1 MFNQSNPAPPAL
13 FIGPPSTAS
22 VNSSDQAS
30 VYRPAGL
37 HRQPSP
43 SPPASASGGPARSP
57 AGLSSATHKRVDSR
71 VHLSPTAVAREAGS
85 STFQSQHSPLLTQ
98 TQQSQPAQ
106 ELYPST
112 QFHTLLWLSASQKLS
127 NIESLNS
134 EESSVFGQAHSK
146 ALDGL
151 RAAQMGLA
159 QAWMRTESEDL
170 LDGEHAELARRSFG
184 RDGTAD
190 QRSGSLRDG
199 GMENDLLLAR
209 KRRELNDAHFN
220 RVSMSVVDVISRL
233 DKVAEAMGV
242 VENESR
248 DIWGSEVSDAS
259 SNR

>member
-1 MFNQSNPAPPAL
+1 
-13 FIGPPSTAS
+13 
-22 VNSSDQAS
+22 
-30 VYRPAGL
+30 
-37 HRQPSP
+37 
-43 SPPASASGGPARSP
+43 
-57 AGLSSATHKRVDSR
+57 
-71 VHLSPTAVAREAGS
+71 
-85 STFQSQHSPLLTQ
+85 
-98 TQQSQPAQ
+98 
-106 ELYPST
+106 
-112 QFHTLLWLSASQKLS
+112 
-127 NIESLNS
+127 
-134 EESSVFGQAHSK
+134 
-146 ALDGL
+146 
-151 RAAQMGLA
+151 MGLA

-190 QRSGSLRDG
+190 PSDKGPAVSGGNTMNSGLGGSAGETSGAQTQNIERGLGEQAPSHSGTPLAPRGASIGSGSLRDG